1 MQDHYVT
8 ESENIQVGNHDGVY
22 EKMQNIVGDDSA
34 FDQMIYVTYP
44 EYHYVMQMYVG
55 HDVTKE
61 EACKVAEGIILAPS
75 EELADG
81 TVISPYNWS
90 DYEDAMAVSYT
101 HLDVYKRQI
110 CICLMKI

>member
-1 MQDHYVT
+1 
-8 ESENIQVGNHDGVY
+8 
-22 EKMQNIVGDDSA
+22 MQNIVGDDSA

-90 DYEDAMAVSYT
+90 DYEDAMAENSGEDEALKT
-101 HLDVYKRQI
+101 TATAEEMKI
-110 CICLMKI
+110 CIRSARNLL